1 MRALTNSLYI
11 AQACT
16 LEGACTY
23 REKCAYASECF
34 DTPRGL
40 SVRFHRKADLHAFAW
55 ASTTSAIL
63 NGSPKLATRREKE
76 DTPCG
81 TVLQGAR
88 GVPLHGRHSD
98 GPGVRLHHQTLTS
111 PVAAHPAP
119 CHMRPTSGARPRRPT
134 FQPSFEF
141 KLTVHELHAIR
152 ILPHG

>member
-1 MRALTNSLYI
+1 MHAQTDTLNN

-23 REKCAYASECF
+23 REKCAYASEYF

-63 NGSPKLATRREKE
+63 NSNPKLNNRREEE

-81 TVLQGAR
+81 TVLQGA
-88 GVPLHGRHSD
+88 
-98 GPGVRLHHQTLTS
+98 
-111 PVAAHPAP
+111 
-119 CHMRPTSGARPRRPT
+119 
-134 FQPSFEF
+134 
-141 KLTVHELHAIR
+141 
-152 ILPHG
+152 